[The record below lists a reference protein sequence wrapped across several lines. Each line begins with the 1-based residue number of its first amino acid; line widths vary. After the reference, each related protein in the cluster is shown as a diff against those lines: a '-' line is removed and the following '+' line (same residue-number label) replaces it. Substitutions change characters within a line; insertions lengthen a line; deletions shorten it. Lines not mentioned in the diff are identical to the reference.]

1 MSISRRRPTAIDL
14 FSGAGGLSLGFEQ
27 AGFDI
32 LCAAEY
38 DPIHAATHAYNFP
51 HTEMVCEDISAITGE
66 RLLKAARKG
75 WRAHGKRVKWDK
87 EVDVLVGGPPCQG
100 FSTGGKREIDDARNK
115 LVFRFAELVGELK
128 PKYFVMEN
136 VQGLAS
142 FVADAS
148 GQRLLQRLIGKLR
161 AQGYEVAEP
170 IVLNAC
176 AFGVPQDRRRLFLL
190 GAREGLTLPTPPAR
204 RTRGR
209 LRRPDGHIPTGSA
222 IEGLPECPSVWDAI
236 GDLPNADDFDDL
248 LDRDVTQLADEMART
263 IDESASRYVKRLR
276 GVEVDPCDLSRERV
290 WKRSL
295 LTSSCRTIH
304 RDEVLARFEK
314 VNEGYA
320 DGTSKFFR
328 LYREG
333 VSPTLRAG
341 SHYERGSFNA
351 PRPIHPIKPR
361 VITVREA
368 ARLHSFPDWF
378 RFHWTKWHGFRQVG
392 NSVPPLI
399 GRAVAETIIT
409 ALDVVPSRTSK
420 SIDLGDDKL
429 LLMENL
435 DAARHFKASPDR
447 MPRNALRV
455 RPPAERKAA

>member
-51 HTEMVCEDISAITGE
+51 NTEMVCEDIAAITAG

-75 WRAHGKRVKWDK
+75 WRAHGKSEKWDN
-87 EVDVLVGGPPCQG
+87 ELDVLIGGPPCQG
-100 FSTGGKREIDDARNK
+100 FSTGGKREVDDARNK

-142 FVADAS
+142 FIADAS
-148 GQRLLQRLIGKLR
+148 GQKLLQRLIGKLR
-161 AQGYEVAEP
+161 AHGYAVAEP
-170 IVLNAC
+170 IILNAC

-190 GAREGLTLPTPPAR
+190 GTRDGLTLPNPPAR
-204 RTRGR
+204 RTRGL
-209 LRRPDGHIPTGSA
+209 LRRPDGYIPTGSDIA
-222 IEGLPECPSVWDAI
+222 GLPECPSVWDAI
-236 GDLPNADDFDDL
+236 GDIPNTDDFDDL
-248 LDRDVTQLADEMART
+248 LDSDAIKLADEMTKT
-263 IDESASRYVKRLR
+263 IDDSASRYVKRLR
-276 GVEVDPCDLSRERV
+276 GVEPDPCDLSRERV
-290 WKRSL
+290 WNRSL
-295 LTSSCRTIH
+295 LTSSCRTTH
-304 RDEVLARFEK
+304 RDEVIARFEK
-314 VNEGYA
+314 VKEGYT
-320 DGTSKFFR
+320 DGTSRFFR

-341 SHYERGSFNA
+341 SHYERGAFNA
-351 PRPIHPIKPR
+351 PRPIHPLKPR

-399 GRAVAETIIT
+399 GRAVAETIVT
-409 ALDVVPSRTSK
+409 ALDVVPSRTLK
-420 SIDLGDDKL
+420 PIKLGDEKL

-435 DAARHFKASPDR
+435 DAARYFKASPDR
-447 MPRNALRV
+447 MPRSALRI
-455 RPPAERKAA
+455 RPPVEREAA

>member
-1 MSISRRRPTAIDL
+1 MGISRRRPTAIDL

-38 DPIHAATHAYNFP
+38 DPIHAATHAFNFP
-51 HTEMVCEDISAITGE
+51 HTEMVCDDVANVTAE

-75 WRAHGKRVKWDK
+75 WWAHGKRRKWDG
-87 EVDVLVGGPPCQG
+87 ELDVLIGGPPCQG
-100 FSTGGKREIDDARNK
+100 FSTGGKREVDDVRNK

-142 FVADAS
+142 FIADAS
-148 GQRLLQRLIGKLR
+148 GKRLLDRLIAGLR
-161 AQGYEVAEP
+161 SHGYDVAEP
-170 IVLNAC
+170 VVLNAC

-190 GAREGLTLPTPPAR
+190 GAREGLPPAESPAR

-209 LRRPDGHIPTGSA
+209 LRRPEGYIPTGSD

-236 GDLPNADDFDDL
+236 GDLPNADD
-248 LDRDVTQLADEMART
+248 LDSLIDSDEVELTDEVAKA
-263 IDESASRYVKRLR
+263 IEESASEYVKRLR
-276 GVEVDPCDLSRERV
+276 QLELDPCDLSRKRV
-290 WKRSL
+290 WTRSL
-295 LTSSCRTIH
+295 LTSSCRTTH
-304 RDEVLARFEK
+304 RDDVRARFER
-314 VNEGYA
+314 VEEGGA
-320 DGTSKFFR
+320 DATSRFFR

-351 PRPIHPIKPR
+351 PRPIHPLEPR

-399 GRAVAETIIT
+399 GRAVGEAIVT
-409 ALDVVPSRTSK
+409 ALDIAPSRTSK
-420 SIDLGDDKL
+420 PIRLGDEKL
-429 LLMENL
+429 LRMENL
-435 DAARHFKASPDR
+435 DAARHFKASRDH

-455 RPPAERKAA
+455 RASDERKAA